1 MIGADL
7 CAPPHRWGWVK
18 SLKACVTGPAGGS
31 LLFTQNPKSFGAL
44 YHNMTR
50 KKRADSI
57 DEQVRAMQAGPIH
70 PPSHVPLDDGDLPF
84 FANVIEE
91 FARSEWTAHQLELA
105 AMLARSM
112 ADLNREQQ
120 ALRTEGF
127 IAVREN
133 GTTVENPRARVV
145 KSLTGDIYAG
155 RRSLALHA
163 RARSG
168 GDARNVAK
176 RNEIAKGAQDG
187 VGDDLIARP
196 N

>member
-1 MIGADL
+1 
-7 CAPPHRWGWVK
+7 
-18 SLKACVTGPAGGS
+18 
-31 LLFTQNPKSFGAL
+31 
-44 YHNMTR
+44 MTR
-50 KKRADSI
+50 RKRADSTG
-57 DEQVRAMQAGPIH
+57 EQVRAMQAGQIH
-70 PPSHVPLDDGDLPF
+70 PPSHVPLDGDDLVF
-84 FANVIEE
+84 FANVIDE

-105 AMLARSM
+105 AGLARMM

-120 ALRTEGF
+120 TLRSEGF

-145 KSLTGDIYAG
+145 KSITGDILSM

-168 GDARNVAK
+168 GDSRNVGTRNAK
-176 RNEIAKGAQDG
+176 LKEAQDA
-187 VGDDLIARP
+187 VDDDLLARP